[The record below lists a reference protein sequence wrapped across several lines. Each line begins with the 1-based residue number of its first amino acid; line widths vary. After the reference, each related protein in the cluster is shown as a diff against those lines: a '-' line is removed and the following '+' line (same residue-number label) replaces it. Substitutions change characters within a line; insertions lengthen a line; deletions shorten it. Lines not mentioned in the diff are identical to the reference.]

1 MFSNKSVK
9 TKGSTFP
16 EVIVKIV
23 PIKTTINDKN
33 CVIGTVMNFLRFV
46 DNNNV
51 NKKAATTKLR
61 SNEISKIP
69 DDISDGKVNPM

>member
-9 TKGSTFP
+9 TKGNTFP

-33 CVIGTVMNFLRFV
+33 CVIGTVMNLLRFV

-51 NKKAATTKLR
+51 NKKTATTKLR
-61 SNEISKIP
+61 INEISKIP

>member
-33 CVIGTVMNFLRFV
+33 CVIGTVMNLLRFV

-51 NKKAATTKLR
+51 NK
-61 SNEISKIP
+61 
-69 DDISDGKVNPM
+69 